1 MPSSKEIQQLLH
13 SMEKSLNQEI
23 SRQISRDMD
32 EFFRKV
38 ERLSKKKEEQA
49 GALEKKFSR
58 DSKKDLGVK
67 DKRSLKDSK
76 PDPKL
81 KAQLDKLEDAFVR
94 ETQGE
99 MRTLEA
105 TLSQSIKTILSKES
119 RDFFKELEHMK
130 R

>member
-13 SMEKSLNQEI
+13 SMEKSLNQE
-23 SRQISRDMD
+23 ISRDMD

-81 KAQLDKLEDAFVR
+81 KAQLDKLEDTFVR